1 MMLSFGVAKE
11 LGMTVQ
17 QLHANVTA
25 EELIGWSAYFGI
37 INRQQKQAIEK
48 AKRRR

>member
-1 MMLSFGVAKE
+1 MMLSFGLAKE

-17 QLHANVTA
+17 QLHENITV

-37 INRQQKQAIEK
+37 INKEQEK
-48 AKRRR
+48 AMKRRR